1 MIDILELVVD
11 ILTIGVGILGV
22 VGMTITGIQYLTADN
37 NKAKID
43 KTKRRMFEIM
53 IGVVVYAV
61 AFGVFKLLL
70 LIFRL

>member
-53 IGVVVYAV
+53 IGLAVYAIT
-61 AFGVFKLLL
+61 FGLFKLLL